1 MQRVSLLTNAGTQG
15 PRVYTVYASSE
26 FLSELTSIPPD
37 ETTIHS
43 RTSFCGHIPDQ
54 VAEWFIFGVVIICR
68 AWTWLP
74 SQECSMMSAA
84 LRGRGIRR
92 EVDLEVKV
100 LVDVGLFLALLLTFF
115 QMISFLERICTS
127 VNLSDDLER
136 FSHFHL

>member
-1 MQRVSLLTNAGTQG
+1 
-15 PRVYTVYASSE
+15 
-26 FLSELTSIPPD
+26 
-37 ETTIHS
+37 
-43 RTSFCGHIPDQ
+43 
-54 VAEWFIFGVVIICR
+54 
-68 AWTWLP
+68 
-74 SQECSMMSAA
+74 MMSAA

-100 LVDVGLFLALLLTFF
+100 LVDVDLFLALLLTFF